1 MPKRILQGVV
11 VSKPGN
17 KTVKVRVSRRMMH
30 PRYKK
35 IVTRFKSYAAHDEDN
50 KFNVG
55 DTISIRESRPLSRTK
70 RWEAVVA

>member
-30 PRYKK
+30 PKYKK
-35 IVTRFKSYAAHDEDN
+35 IVTRFKNYAAHDEDN
-50 KFNVG
+50 KFNIG

-70 RWEAVVA
+70 RWETVVA